1 MAAADGINAGCPSS
15 PAAAPV
21 IVTAKHGAFY
31 PGLEP
36 RQHRYGTAATF
47 EVARAGFEADWNA
60 PLAKPRS
67 RLRRISLP
75 PRVADME
82 RDHVGGG
89 PATTDASGDRPI
101 AMLLRRRDRC
111 QKRRPTHR
119 CGAYDSFAPFFEIDN
134 SGVRPKYLG
143 ASISLA
149 ERHGLGPVSLRSCHA
164 PTLIPPPLIK
174 IS

>member
-60 PLAKPRS
+60 LLTEIPEGAFDEY
-67 RLRRISLP
+67 RRHRALHAWQETMWAAGLLLP
-75 PRVADME
+75 TQVANG
-82 RDHVGGG
+82 R
-89 PATTDASGDRPI
+89 
-101 AMLLRRRDRC
+101 
-111 QKRRPTHR
+111 
-119 CGAYDSFAPFFEIDN
+119 
-134 SGVRPKYLG
+134 
-143 ASISLA
+143 
-149 ERHGLGPVSLRSCHA
+149 
-164 PTLIPPPLIK
+164 
-174 IS
+174 